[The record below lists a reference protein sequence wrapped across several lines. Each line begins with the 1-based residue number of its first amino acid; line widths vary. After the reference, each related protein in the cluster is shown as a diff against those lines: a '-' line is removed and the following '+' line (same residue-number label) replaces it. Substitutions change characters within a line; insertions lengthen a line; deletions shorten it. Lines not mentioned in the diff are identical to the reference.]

1 MKKLV
6 AILTMVMALSVG
18 AIAPASAEEGS
29 KLTPTVDLDLTFNS
43 KYVWRGMLLV
53 DDWVAQPSVTAGI
66 AGFSVNVWGDFNLTD
81 ENGKEKAF
89 DEIDVTLDYTFSL
102 GDFSIPL
109 GVIIYTFPNGP
120 TDTTEAYLGVS
131 YDWIVTP
138 SLTVY
143 ADMDQVSGGIYAL
156 GSLDYSYELPL
167 GDAPV
172 SASIDVGASIG
183 WGNEDYNTG
192 YFGVDDPHFTD
203 WSCYLAI
210 PIGFCEYFTVTPAV
224 TYTALVDSEIKDAG
238 KAAYKEDTNTYFG
251 ISLTASF

>member
-18 AIAPASAEEGS
+18 ALAPAQAEESS
-29 KLTPTVDLDLTFNS
+29 KIVPTVDLDLTFNS

-66 AGFSVNVWGDFNLTD
+66 GGFSINVWGDFNLTD
-81 ENGKEKAF
+81 ENGNKNTF
-89 DEIDVTLDYTFSL
+89 DEIDLTLDYTFAI
-102 GDFSIPL
+102 GDFSIPV
-109 GVIIYTFPNGP
+109 GVIVYTFPNGP
-120 TDTTEAYLGVS
+120 TDTTEVYLGVS

-138 SLTVY
+138 SLTAY
-143 ADMDQVSGGIYAL
+143 ADVDEVSGAYYVL
-156 GSLDYSYELPL
+156 GSLDYSYELPV
-167 GDAPV
+167 GDKV

-183 WGNEDYNTG
+183 WGNGEYNNG
-192 YFGVDDPHFTD
+192 YFGVDESHFSD
-203 WSCYLAI
+203 WSAYLAI

-238 KAAYKEDTNTYFG
+238 KAVYTEDSNVFYG
-251 ISLTASF
+251 ISFTASF